1 MDMKKEFRKA
11 KFGEYSKGNYEFI
24 IDCGDLY
31 LRDNVSFEDDLK
43 YCKSI
48 IELQN
53 PTKIKSI
60 KVLINYTIP
69 FEEDINLLK
78 EKKINHYDNKKD
90 NNFSVLLLEF
100 NQKEKELKLCEEIWF
115 GYEEFNKKIIFE
127 IENLESIYFFARN
140 FTDQNGNT
148 PFDIEDDEYIRNTL
162 NNVNWED
169 STFLTPSEDKD
180 DLKQLK
186 LLKEMVGENVQI
198 KFEGLD
204 DKCNELVIKEGIGQ
218 NS

>member
-1 MDMKKEFRKA
+1 MSEEFRKA
-11 KFGEYSKGNYEFI
+11 KFGEYTKGNYEFI

-31 LRDNVSFEDDLK
+31 LRENVSFEDDLE

-69 FEEDINLLK
+69 FEEDIDLLK
-78 EKKINHYDNKKD
+78 EKKINNYNNKKD

-100 NQKEKELKLCEEIWF
+100 TQKKKELSLCEEIWS
-115 GYEEFNKKIIFE
+115 GYEEFNKKIIDE
-127 IENLESIYFFARN
+127 IENLESIYFFGRN

-162 NNVNWED
+162 NNTKWED
-169 STFLTPSEDKD
+169 STFLIPSEDKD
-180 DLKQLK
+180 DLEQLK
-186 LLKEMVGENVQI
+186 LLKEMVGKDVQI
-198 KFEGLD
+198 RFEALD
-204 DKCNELVIKEGIGQ
+204 DKCNELVIKEGIGK